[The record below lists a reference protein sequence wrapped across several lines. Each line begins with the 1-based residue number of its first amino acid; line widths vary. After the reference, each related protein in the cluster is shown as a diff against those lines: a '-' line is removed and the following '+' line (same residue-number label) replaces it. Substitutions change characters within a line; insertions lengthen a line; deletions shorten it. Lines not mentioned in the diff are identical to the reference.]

1 MCCQGVYGLSFPRHD
16 NDEFSALYLLTVET
30 QKGERRLT
38 ELLSVGLFF
47 SYREF
52 MLYTIYTSQCADK
65 LHMKAST
72 ELCLS

>member
-47 SYREF
+47 PTGNSCCTRF
-52 MLYTIYTSQCADK
+52 IRPSVQINFT
-65 LHMKAST
+65 
-72 ELCLS
+72 